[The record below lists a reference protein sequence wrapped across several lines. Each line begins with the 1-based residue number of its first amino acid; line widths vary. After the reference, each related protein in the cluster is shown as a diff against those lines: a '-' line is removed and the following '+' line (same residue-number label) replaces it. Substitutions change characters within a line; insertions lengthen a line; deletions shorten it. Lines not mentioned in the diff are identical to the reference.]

1 MIILLTVVNIAFN
14 ISNNKIIP
22 MIIKSFGQCSLK
34 ESNYCVL
41 DVFKIIILLLVLEN
55 LSLNIY
61 HYLCHHHFPYH
72 LNDDL

>member
-22 MIIKSFGQCSLK
+22 MIIKVLVFFK

-41 DVFKIIILLLVLEN
+41 DVFKIIILLLVFRESFFEY
-55 LSLNIY
+55 LSLP
-61 HYLCHHHFPYH
+61 LSSSFS
-72 LNDDL
+72 LSSE

>member
-34 ESNYCVL
+34 
-41 DVFKIIILLLVLEN
+41 KAIIAFLMYSKLSFLLLVLEN